1 MTAIVE
7 TATGKLIMTIS
18 APDDV
23 IKLNTPE
30 GCYATDEPPDK
41 DMIHVGGEWTKMPPS
56 PGTGY
61 VFNYHSRQWIDTRNI
76 QDVRDA
82 KWSDIKRQRD
92 QLEFGGFE
100 YKGNVYDSDQVSQ
113 GRIMGAAVAGV
124 DQVWTL
130 ANNTTVN
137 LTGDEL
143 KELYAALQMHVAA
156 VHERGRLARFNI
168 DVAMTPQ
175 EVEAVTL

>member
-1 MTAIVE
+1 MTAIVSE
-7 TATGKLIMTIS
+7 HGELLAILQ
-18 APDDV
+18 APDEV

-30 GCYATDEPPDK
+30 GARAVSDPPHR
-41 DMIHVGGEWTKMPPS
+41 DMYYSGGWIEFPPRPS
-56 PGTGY
+56 EHH
-61 VFNYHSRQWIDTRNI
+61 VFNYQTKSWLDLRELS
-76 QDVRDA
+76 DVRQA
-82 KWSDIKRQRD
+82 MWNRIKSERD
-92 QLEFGGFE
+92 GLEFGGFE

-113 GRIMGAAVAGV
+113 GRIMGAAAAGV

-130 ANNTTVN
+130 ANNTTVT

-143 KELYAALQMHVAA
+143 KELYEALQMHVAA
-156 VHERGRLARFNI
+156 LHERGRIARYNI